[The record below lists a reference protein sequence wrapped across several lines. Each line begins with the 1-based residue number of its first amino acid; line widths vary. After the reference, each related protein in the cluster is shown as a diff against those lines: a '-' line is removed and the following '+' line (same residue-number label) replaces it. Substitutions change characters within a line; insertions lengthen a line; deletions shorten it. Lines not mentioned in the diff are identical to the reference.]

1 MRIVRFK
8 TETKAGCGIFEEG
21 IIQEVEHAV
30 PDCMTGGLPFDH
42 RRPVFTGTCYQP
54 DAVTLLA
61 PCRPSKIVAVGL
73 NYRSHAEEIRMPLP
87 DEPLLFLKPST
98 AVIGPGGVIAY
109 PSMSRRVDYEAE
121 LGVIIGTA
129 AKNVSEKEA
138 RRYILG
144 YTCFNDVTARDL
156 QGKDKQFTRS
166 KSFDTFAP
174 MGPWIETALD
184 PCNLTVQSY
193 LGGALKQSGTTAD
206 LVFSVDRLLA
216 FISRVMTLLPG
227 DVIATGTPAGIG
239 PMRIGDTIEIVVE
252 GIGRLRNT
260 VAGA

>member
-8 TETKAGCGIFEEG
+8 TETKTGCGIYEEG
-21 IIQEVEHAV
+21 IIQEVEHAA
-30 PDCMTGGLPFDH
+30 PDCMPGGLPFDH
-42 RRPVFTGTCYQP
+42 RCPAFTGTSYP
-54 DAVTLLA
+54 LDAVTLLA

-121 LGVIIGTA
+121 LGVIIGTE
-129 AKNVSEKEA
+129 AKNVSEKDA

-174 MGPWIETALD
+174 MGPWIETELD

-227 DVIATGTPAGIG
+227 DVIATGTPSGIG

-260 VAGA
+260 VAGT

>member
-1 MRIVRFK
+1 MRIVRFES
-8 TETKAGCGIFEEG
+8 ETKTGWGIFEG
-21 IIQEVEHAV
+21 GFIKEVESAATGCV
-30 PDCMTGGLPFDH
+30 PGGFPFDH
-42 RRPVFTGTCYQP
+42 HRLTLTGQYYQP

-73 NYRSHAEEIRMPLP
+73 NYRSHAAEIRMPLP

-98 AVIGPGGVIAY
+98 AVIGPNGVIVY
-109 PSMSRRVDYEAE
+109 PPMSRRVDYEAE
-121 LGVIIGTA
+121 LGVIISAA
-129 AKNVSEKEA
+129 AKNVSERDA

-174 MGPWIETALD
+174 MGPWIETELD
-184 PCNLTVQSY
+184 PGNLAVQSY
-193 LGGALKQSGTTAD
+193 LGGVLKQSGTTAD

-239 PMRIGDTIEIVVE
+239 PMQAGDTIEVVVE

-260 VAGA
+260 VAGM

>member
-1 MRIVRFK
+1 MRMVRFK
-8 TETKAGCGIFEEG
+8 TETKTGYGIFEGSVIKE
-21 IIQEVEHAV
+21 IEDAA
-30 PDCMTGGLPFDH
+30 TGHLSAGLPCDPPH
-42 RRPVFTGTCYQP
+42 LTFTGKHYQP
-54 DAVTLLA
+54 EAVTLLA

-98 AVIGPGGVIAY
+98 AVIGPGDAIVY
-109 PSMSRRVDYEAE
+109 PPMSRRVDYEAE

-129 AKNVSEKEA
+129 AKNVSEKDA
-138 RRYILG
+138 RHYILG

-174 MGPWIETALD
+174 MGPWIETELD
-184 PCNLTVQSY
+184 PGNLTVQSY
-193 LGGALKQSGTTAD
+193 LGGVLKQSGTTAD
-206 LVFSVDRLLA
+206 LVFSVDRLLS
-216 FISRVMTLLPG
+216 FVSRVMTLLPG

-239 PMRIGDTIEIVVE
+239 PMQVGDTIEIVVE
-252 GIGRLRNT
+252 GIGRLRNE
-260 VAGA
+260 VSGS

>member
-1 MRIVRFK
+1 MRIARFK
-8 TETKAGCGIFEEG
+8 TETKTGYGIFEGSVIREIENAATG
-21 IIQEVEHAV
+21 HLS
-30 PDCMTGGLPFDH
+30 GGLPCDPH
-42 RRPVFTGTCYQP
+42 HLTCTGKQYQP
-54 DAVTLLA
+54 EEVTLLA
-61 PCRPSKIVAVGL
+61 PCRPSKVVAVGL
-73 NYRSHAEEIRMPLP
+73 NYRSHADEIKMPLP
-87 DEPLLFLKPST
+87 DEPLLFLKPPT
-98 AVIGPGGVIAY
+98 AVIGPGDAIIY

-121 LGVIIGTA
+121 LGVIIGA
-129 AKNVSEKEA
+129 VAKNVSEKEA
-138 RRYILG
+138 HRYILG

-156 QGKDKQFTRS
+156 QGKDTQFTRS

-239 PMRIGDTIEIVVE
+239 PMRIGDTVEIVVE

>member
-1 MRIVRFK
+1 MRIVQFK
-8 TETKAGCGIFEEG
+8 KETKTGCGIFEEG
-21 IIQEVEHAV
+21 IIQEVEHAA
-30 PDCMTGGLPFDH
+30 PDCMPGGLPFDH
-42 RRPVFTGTCYQP
+42 RRPAFTGTCYQP

-121 LGVIIGTA
+121 LGVIIGTE
-129 AKNVSEKEA
+129 AKNVSEEDA

-174 MGPWIETALD
+174 MGPWIETELD

-227 DVIATGTPAGIG
+227 DVIATGTPSGIG

-260 VAGA
+260 VAGT